1 MTFKAFGLN
10 DTLVQNTEGLGFT
23 EPTPIQTQA
32 IPVVMQGGD
41 VIGLAQTGTG
51 KTAAFVLPIIHRL
64 LRAEESQKSR
74 SRAPRALIIA
84 PTRELAE
91 QIFQAC
97 KELGKG
103 SGLSGVTMY
112 GGTAMRPQLRALDRG
127 VDVVIGCPG
136 RILDHLERGSF
147 DASALEVV
155 VLDEADHMFDMGFF
169 PVIRRIKEFLPQE
182 RQTLLFTAT
191 MPKEIRSL
199 ADELVTEAQ
208 TVKVG
213 RTGLSKTISHNMY
226 AVSDGRK
233 RSLLL
238 EVVKNISE
246 GSAIIF
252 TRTKRR
258 AKAIDEL
265 MSTTGVAATS
275 LQGNLSQSKRQ
286 KAIDGFRSGK
296 YKVLVATDIAAR
308 GIDVSQV
315 SHVINF
321 DMPDTVEAYTHRT
334 GRTGRA
340 TRLGDAVSFITSGDR
355 HILRKIENQLQV
367 KLKEVPM
374 PGNLPSGKGE
384 QKGKEGQ
391 GRKSQSP
398 KTQSSKNQSP
408 RGQSSRG
415 QSPRSQSAGGA
426 SRGSNGPQKRRRG
439 PAEGARG
446 RSGGGPRRQRASG
459 GRRRAS

>member
-10 DTLVQNTEGLGFT
+10 DTLVQNTEELGFT

-64 LRAEESQKSR
+64 LRSEESQKAR

-103 SGLSGVTMY
+103 SELSGVTMY
-112 GGTAMRPQLRALDRG
+112 GGTAMRPQLRALERG

-191 MPKEIRSL
+191 MPKEIRTL

-213 RTGLSKTISHNMY
+213 RTGLSNTISHNMY

-265 MSTTGVAATS
+265 MSTTGVATTS

-384 QKGKEGQ
+384 QKGREEQ
-391 GRKSQSP
+391 ERKSQSP
-398 KTQSSKNQSP
+398 KTQSP

-415 QSPRSQSAGGA
+415 QSPRSQS
-426 SRGSNGPQKRRRG
+426 SRGSSRRPNGPQKRRQG